1 MKISIGTN
9 ATRDSEKEAPR
20 PLPALPTEDAVIM
33 ETNLTTD
40 EKAIIRKGREEYQ
53 QGGFVPLDLN

>member
-1 MKISIGTN
+1 MKISIGTD
-9 ATRDSEKEAPR
+9 ATCDSEKEALR
-20 PLPALPTEDAVIM
+20 PLPALSTEDAVIM
-33 ETNLTTD
+33 EANLNAD